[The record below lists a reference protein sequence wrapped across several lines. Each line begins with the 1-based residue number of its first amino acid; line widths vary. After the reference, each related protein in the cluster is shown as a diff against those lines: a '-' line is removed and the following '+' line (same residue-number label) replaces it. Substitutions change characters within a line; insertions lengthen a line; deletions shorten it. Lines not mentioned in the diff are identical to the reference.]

1 MNSFLI
7 TFFQLLFQI
16 LWIAI
21 FGRII
26 LSWIDQGGQ
35 WRITQILFEI
45 TEPIL
50 APIRR
55 IMPSMGMI
63 DISPMIAIL
72 LLQLL
77 SRVVIS
83 ALR

>member
-55 IMPSMGMI
+55 IMPSMGML